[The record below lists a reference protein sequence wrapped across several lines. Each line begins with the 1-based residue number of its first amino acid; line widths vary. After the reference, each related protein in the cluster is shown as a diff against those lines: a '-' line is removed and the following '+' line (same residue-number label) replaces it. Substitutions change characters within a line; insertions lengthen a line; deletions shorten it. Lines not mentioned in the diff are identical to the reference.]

1 MPELPVIQEYQQQLA
16 IEALFVGATTVGGFM
31 IVRTTLPTIGLL
43 PQLFI
48 TGVAIHLSFEAAG
61 WNKWYLTN
69 GAASMS

>member
-1 MPELPVIQEYQQQLA
+1 MDSYQQQLA

-31 IVRTTLPTIGLL
+31 IVRTALPTIGLL